1 MKVSPNEIPMPTSEI
16 FLLLSSSCLLTKRE
30 WQPVA
35 RVSQQEKLCTQQCWA
50 FKFPRWAAQKS
61 LNLWIWST
69 SSLVSADP
77 GKCWV
82 TFTWQSWRYGLLMAQ
97 WQWLMF
103 STFDIFTLA
112 QVARRC
118 LIGDVFSIR
127 KNNSCVMMEV
137 DSASELGFQ
146 HAQHHLQNG
155 ETDAVVAIAKQNVFC
170 KSQTFTKFL
179 ND

>member
-1 MKVSPNEIPMPTSEI
+1 MATYSKSFPTGKTMYTTV
-16 FLLLSSSCLLTKRE
+16 LSILNL
-30 WQPVA
+30 
-35 RVSQQEKLCTQQCWA
+35 
-50 FKFPRWAAQKS
+50 PRWAAQKS

-112 QVARRC
+112 QVTRRG
-118 LIGDVFSIR
+118 LIGDVSSIR
-127 KNNSCVMMEV
+127 KTTRVSWWKLVLQANWVSNMPSITCKMVKRMRSLPSQSKTSSAKAKRSPSSWMISIESCPR
-137 DSASELGFQ
+137 
-146 HAQHHLQNG
+146 N
-155 ETDAVVAIAKQNVFC
+155 C
-170 KSQTFTKFL
+170 KKSMNIISSVYTEQT
-179 ND
+179 